1 MQKLGK
7 KLSLA
12 FAAGALGGLVN
23 SLAVWLFGVLGITAA
38 LGVKIAPDFTPVWL
52 YPRIVWGGLWGFLFL
67 ISFLRY
73 GYLWRGILYSLA
85 PTLAQLLIVF
95 PVKANQGLMGLKL
108 GVLTPFLVL
117 FFNAIWG
124 ITTSLWL
131 KFIEEKRYP
140 ANSD

>member
-38 LGVKIAPDFTPVWL
+38 LGVKIAPDFNPAWL

-73 GYLWRGILYSLA
+73 GYLWRGVLYSLA

-108 GVLTPFLVL
+108 GVLTPLVVL

>member
-38 LGVKIAPDFTPVWL
+38 LGVKIAPDFTPAWL

>member
-12 FAAGALGGLVN
+12 FAAGALGGLIN
-23 SLAVWLFGVLGITAA
+23 SVAVWLFGVLGITAA
-38 LGVKIAPDFTPVWL
+38 LGVKIAPNFTPDWL

-67 ISFLRY
+67 IPFLRH
-73 GYLWRGILYSLA
+73 GYLWRGLLYSLA

-108 GVLTPFLVL
+108 GVLTPLLVL

-124 ITTSLWL
+124 ITTSFWL
-131 KFIEEKRYP
+131 KFIEEKRYS
-140 ANSD
+140 ASSD